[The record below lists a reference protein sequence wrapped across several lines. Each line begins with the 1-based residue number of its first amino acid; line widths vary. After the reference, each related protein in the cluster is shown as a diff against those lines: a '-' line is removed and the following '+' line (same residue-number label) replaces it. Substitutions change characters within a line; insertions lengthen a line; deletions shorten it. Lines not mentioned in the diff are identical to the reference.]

1 MNGLLL
7 QPQVA
12 ACLECAQHPVG
23 VFVHPSP
30 SDTSTGLLTA
40 ITILHVLVTCC
51 PINCRECFREC
62 GHGLIQSA
70 TGPKPP
76 ASFQGPNFEAALFF
90 PEIVLDMEGMSYPHQ
105 FCALSSRRVVRHDR
119 HLNAIFWL
127 LFPLR
132 KWIDTTCGHTIRL
145 CRTLCTMDCLWR
157 NVQ

>member
-12 ACLECAQHPVG
+12 ACLEVCQRPVG

-30 SDTSTGLLTA
+30 SDTSTGPPDGD
-40 ITILHVLVTCC
+40 HHSSRFSHFC
-51 PINCRECFREC
+51 PVNAVNVSRMRSRFNS
-62 GHGLIQSA
+62 SA

-90 PEIVLDMEGMSYPHQ
+90 PEIVLDMEECHIPTS
-105 FCALSSRRVVRHDR
+105 FAALSSRRVVRHDR